1 MAKVRFTAALKR
13 FYPNLQ
19 EEEIAPGERV
29 SEVLESIGKKYPGM
43 LDYLLDEDGSLRK
56 HVNIFLR
63 EELIKDKIKFTDRVS
78 DQDEILIY
86 QALSGG

>member
-13 FYPNLQ
+13 FYPNLEA
-19 EEEIAPGERV
+19 EEMVPGTKI
-29 SEVLESIGKKYPGM
+29 SEVLEAIDQKYPGII
-43 LDYLLDEDGSLRK
+43 DYVIDEEGALRK

-63 EELIKDKIKFTDRVS
+63 EELIKDKLTLS
-78 DQDEILIY
+78 DPVAEQDEVLIY

>member
-1 MAKVRFTAALKR
+1 MAKVRFTAALRR

-19 EEEIAPGERV
+19 EEVVPGESV
-29 SEVLESIGKKYPGM
+29 SAVLKSIDQKYPGII
-43 LDYLLDEDGSLRK
+43 DYILDEDGSLRK
-56 HVNIFLR
+56 HVNIFLK
-63 EELIKDKIKFTDRVS
+63 EELIKDKENLSDVVT

>member
-13 FYPNLQ
+13 FYPNLKD
-19 EEEIAPGERV
+19 ETVEGESV
-29 SEVLESIGKKYPGM
+29 AIVLESINQKYPGI
-43 LDYLLDEDGSLRK
+43 LDYILEEDGRLRK
-56 HVNIFLR
+56 HVNIFVK
-63 EELIKDKIKFTDRVS
+63 EELIKDKEKLSDLVS